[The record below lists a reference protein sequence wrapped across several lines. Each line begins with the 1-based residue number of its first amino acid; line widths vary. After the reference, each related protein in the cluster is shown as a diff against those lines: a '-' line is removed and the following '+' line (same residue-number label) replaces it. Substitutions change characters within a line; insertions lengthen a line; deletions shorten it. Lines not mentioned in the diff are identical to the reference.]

1 MRFLLFINPSLE
13 SPPGAILLPPPPYAS
28 AISSDTHPETFLP
41 IPITNPRY
49 RPCCPKN
56 LERFFH
62 LSSSSSSL
70 YPTPTLNTCHQC
82 FTQEDNIHPM
92 PQELRSRP
100 KAEEAE
106 EVKEAEEALGKNAS
120 GLDQTNTSYLVYP
133 YPDYPPL
140 PVPIPFRRP
149 WVGKARSSVN
159 PEEGG

>member
-70 YPTPTLNTCHQC
+70 SPTPTLNTCHQC

-106 EVKEAEEALGKNAS
+106 VVKEAEEALGKKRLRTGPN
-120 GLDQTNTSYLVYP
+120 QYLLP
-133 YPDYPPL
+133 SLSLPCLPSFTCTHTLLTPL
-140 PVPIPFRRP
+140 
-149 WVGKARSSVN
+149 GG
-159 PEEGG
+159 EGEVIIEP